1 MTDKILSV
9 VIQLGA
15 KQYLIKEGDKVVAEK
30 IDLKDGETLTVKEVL
45 LSYDGKKT
53 TIGQPYLENASV
65 ELVMDGI
72 KKGEKILV
80 AKFKAKSRYRKVM
93 GHRQLESH
101 FTVKSIN
108 L

>member
-101 FTVKSIN
+101 LTVKSIN

>member
-1 MTDKILSV
+1 MADKILSV

-30 IDLKDGETLTVKEVL
+30 IELKEGETLTIKEIL
-45 LSYDGKKT
+45 LAYDGKKT
-53 TIGQPYLENASV
+53 IIGQPYLKDASV
-65 ELVMDGI
+65 ELVNEGV

-93 GHRQLESH
+93 GHRQFESH
-101 FTVKSIN
+101 FTVKSIKI
-108 L
+108 

>member
-1 MTDKILSV
+1 MADKIISV

-30 IDLKDGETLTVKEVL
+30 IDIKDGETLIVKEVL

-53 TIGQPYLENASV
+53 TIGQPYLENATV
-65 ELVMDGI
+65 ELVADGV

-101 FTVKSIN
+101 FTVKAIKI
-108 L
+108 